1 MSVPPR
7 AELPAGVEPS
17 RITTTRGELA
27 ALRAGDPRAEA
38 VLLVPGF
45 TGSKEDFLPILAQ
58 LAEAG
63 LFVTAID
70 QRGQFESPGTGQWD
84 DYDLA
89 GFTADLV
96 DVIADLAGRVHLVG
110 HSFGGVVTREAF
122 LARPESVAT
131 VTLMDSGPGALPES
145 RWPAL
150 RALIALVPHATMD
163 QIWQAKLELDRQ
175 AGAPPLPA
183 DVAEFLR
190 ARWVAN
196 DGWSMAGIARILM
209 SVPDRTDALAAALSE
224 HDAAAMVMYGEW
236 DETAWHIDDQVTM
249 GRRLGAHVVSI
260 PGAAHSPAV
269 ENPAATA
276 TELVGF
282 VTRAG
287 V

>member
-1 MSVPPR
+1 M
-7 AELPAGVEPS
+7 
-17 RITTTRGELA
+17 
-27 ALRAGDPRAEA
+27 
-38 VLLVPGF
+38 PGF
-45 TGSKEDFLPILAQ
+45 TGSKEDFLPILAP

-70 QRGQFESPGTGQWD
+70 QRGQFESPGTGRLD

-89 GFTADLV
+89 GFTADLLE
-96 DVIADLAGRVHLVG
+96 VIADLPGRVHLVG
-110 HSFGGVVTREAF
+110 HSFGGVVAREAV
-122 LARPESVAT
+122 LAQPESVAT

-145 RWPAL
+145 RWSAL
-150 RALIALVPHATMD
+150 QALIALVPHASMD

-183 DVAEFLR
+183 DVAEFLQ

-209 SVPDRTDALAAALSE
+209 SAADRTDALAAALAA

-236 DETAWHIDDQVTM
+236 DETAWHIEDQIAM
-249 GRRLGAHVVSI
+249 GRRLGARVVSV